1 MIWIYTDFSGP
12 NKHQTRISRL
22 CSVKNTCFIKNI
34 DKILISFLYYFQA
47 NLISKRGKLQ
57 DQLNEA
63 KFLQENIQKR
73 SGVVSSYLQK
83 YFSPSEFEDF
93 ERFLDRKSKNIME
106 IRELSD
112 KIALSEEQM
121 RALTKS
127 V

>member
-1 MIWIYTDFSGP
+1 M
-12 NKHQTRISRL
+12 
-22 CSVKNTCFIKNI
+22 
-34 DKILISFLYYFQA
+34 
-47 NLISKRGKLQ
+47 SKRGKLQ

-63 KFLQENIQKR
+63 KFLQDNSQKR

-121 RALTKS
+121 RVLTKS